1 MPLPAVILLSVG
13 AVRMKSVVYAD
24 VLLLVNFLIGYFLL
38 RAAGLACAVPLP
50 FGRNILG
57 AVIAAVST
65 LMLFLPPLPLPLQ
78 FFCKAAGGLAVVRAA
93 FCWHGWRRYARL
105 CACYIALNLGLAGV
119 LMLLAANGWLPGAQ
133 TNNMETYLAISPP
146 ILFWCAAGIYF
157 ALRLAGLFL
166 PNGARRMQKVS
177 IALPN
182 GKIELQVLCDTGFSL
197 HDPLGGLPVLLVSL
211 PSIAPKL
218 PGEIREFLSDWFRGD
233 SHSPPPGWKLRWI
246 PTGTAMGSTVLPALM
261 LPVKINPHG
270 AELLPVAFSAQLF
283 NGGECQAL
291 ASPELLEA

>member
-1 MPLPAVILLSVG
+1 M
-13 AVRMKSVVYAD
+13 
-24 VLLLVNFLIGYFLL
+24 
-38 RAAGLACAVPLP
+38 
-50 FGRNILG
+50 
-57 AVIAAVST
+57 
-65 LMLFLPPLPLPLQ
+65 
-78 FFCKAAGGLAVVRAA
+78 
-93 FCWHGWRRYARL
+93 RL

-177 IALPN
+177 IVLPN
-182 GKIELQVLCDTGFSL
+182 GEIELQVLCDTGFSL
-197 HDPLGGLPVLLVSL
+197 HDPLGSLPVLLVSL

-218 PGEIREFLSDWFRGD
+218 PGEIRKFLSDWFRGD

-246 PTGTAMGSTVLPALM
+246 PTGTAMGSTVLPALR
-261 LPVKINPHG
+261 LRVKTGPHG
-270 AELLPVAFSAQLF
+270 AQLLPVAFSAQLF

>member
-13 AVRMKSVVYAD
+13 AVSMKSVVYAD

-78 FFCKAAGGLAVVRAA
+78 FFCQAAGGLAVVRAA

-133 TNNMETYLAISPP
+133 TNNMEIYLAISPP
-146 ILFWCAAGIYF
+146 VLFWCAAGIYF

-166 PNGARRMQKVS
+166 PNEARRMQKVS
-177 IALPN
+177 IVLPN
-182 GKIELQVLCDTGFSL
+182 GKIELQALCDTGFSL

-261 LPVKINPHG
+261 LPVKTDPHG